1 VLATENGEYFII
13 HGEALRR
20 MSLHGELLGGDVVDA
35 LADDWRALAVAQGN
49 AFLTPEWFGAWR
61 RHYSRGSSPA
71 VVVVRDSDGGVVG
84 LLPLARVGRTTQFA
98 GANLGDWFSPLTQ
111 PGRELEV
118 AAAAAAVLAEAGHR
132 TLVLHNV
139 DEDAE
144 WITEMMRAWPGSLV
158 KRELHRDVIPYLS
171 LPPSWNEFLEQRS
184 RNFRSQIGRKERK
197 LQRSHGMEFQLV
209 DDPVRLQAAMESFFA
224 LHNARW
230 SGDIRRSSLAGAKA
244 QAHHRD
250 FAAMALERG
259 WLRLWFLMAAG
270 RPVAAL
276 YGWRIGHRYCFF
288 NAGWDP
294 AWTQASVGLV
304 LLSHTIRSAIEEGAQ
319 EYSFLL
325 GDEAYKSRF
334 STGQCTVQTVAI
346 APRSSPSRVAIYFDA
361 SCRRAARALP
371 AGVRIRLGST
381 LAPIVAHL
389 PGTRSR

>member
-1 VLATENGEYFII
+1 
-13 HGEALRR
+13 
-20 MSLHGELLGGDVVDA
+20 MSLHGELLGADGVGA
-35 LADDWRALAVAQGN
+35 LVGDWRSLAVAQGN
-49 AFLTPEWFGAWR
+49 AFLTPEWFSAWR
-61 RHYSRGSSPA
+61 RHYGGGSSPA

-84 LLPLARVGRTTQFA
+84 LLPLTRVGRTTQFA
-98 GANLGDWFSPLTQ
+98 GANLGDWFSPLAQ
-111 PGRELEV
+111 PGRESEV
-118 AAAAAAVLAEAGHR
+118 AAAAAPVLAEAGHR

-144 WITEMMRAWPGSLV
+144 WITELMRAWPGSLA
-158 KRELHRDVIPYLS
+158 KRELYRDVVPYAS
-171 LPPSWNEFLEQRS
+171 LPPTWDEFLGQRS

-197 LQRSHGMEFQLV
+197 LQSSYGMEFRLI
-209 DDPVRLQAAMESFFA
+209 DDPVQLPAAMDSFFA

-230 SGDIRRSSLAGAKA
+230 SGESHQPSLAAAKT

-276 YGWRIGHRYCFF
+276 YGWRIGHRYCYF

-294 AWTQASVGLV
+294 AWAQASVGLV

-319 EYSFLL
+319 EYNFLL

-334 STGQCTVQTVAI
+334 STGQCNLQTLAF
-346 APRSSPSRVAIYFDA
+346 APRSSPTRVAIYLDA
-361 SCRRAARALP
+361 RCRRAAQALP
-371 AGVRIRLGST
+371 AGMRTRLRST
-381 LAPIVAHL
+381 LAPIMAHL
-389 PGTRSR
+389 PGARSR